1 MNPAP
6 PAPMKVQEGSPEIG
20 DNTDRADPA
29 ELGAYFARKRSVA
42 LRSSLLLSG
51 IAVLVALRSPLL
63 GLDLA
68 VGGCCGLA
76 NMLLIMR
83 NNERLLSGRRSR
95 GVYGFSNLVRVFG
108 VGTLPAIAAVTGPP
122 WTLAISYAGFF
133 TPLAAY
139 ALELRSGYRRGA

>member
-1 MNPAP
+1 MSRTRLVPI
-6 PAPMKVQEGSPEIG
+6 KVQEGTSEIC

-29 ELGAYFARKRSVA
+29 ELRDYYARKRSVA
-42 LRSSLLLSG
+42 VRSSLLLSG
-51 IAVLVALRSPLL
+51 IAVLVALRSPVL

-68 VGGCCGLA
+68 IGGGCGVA

-95 GVYGFSNLVRVFG
+95 GVYGVSNLLRVFG
-108 VGTLPAIAAVTGPP
+108 LGALPAIVAVTGPP

-133 TPLAAY
+133 TPLVSY
-139 ALELRSGYRRGA
+139 ALEVRNGLRRGT